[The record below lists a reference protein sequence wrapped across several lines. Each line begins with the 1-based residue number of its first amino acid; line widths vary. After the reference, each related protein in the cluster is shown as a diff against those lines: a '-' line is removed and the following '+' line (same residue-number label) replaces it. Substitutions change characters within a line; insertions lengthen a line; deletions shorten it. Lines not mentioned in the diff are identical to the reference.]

1 MKSQTE
7 SRPIERYIA
16 IDIHKHY
23 VLLGGMN
30 TQKGWVLRTR
40 KVRMSRFPEW
50 VLMNLRP
57 TDAVVIESTSNAWV
71 IYDLIA
77 PIAAKTVVANPL
89 KIGQIAGAKVK
100 TDKLDVERLLTLLIA
115 DIVPEVWVPP
125 QHVRDLRSLISH
137 RWRLHKQIAMTK
149 NRLHGVPRPIG
160 ESFIHR
166 FNLIPPEGPL
176 FSDENRSWWQ
186 QQDFSPIVRIQIEQ
200 DLLILEHLSAHKD
213 AIHQELACLSN
224 QDPWAKDMVFLMQIP
239 GLGVVLSMTVLAA
252 IGDISRFEDP
262 KNLVGYAGLGAGVH
276 DSGQKHQGK
285 GITKAGRK
293 ELRWAMVE
301 AAWSAVGSSPYWKTQ
316 YEDLKK
322 RGKHSNE
329 AIVALARKMLVAVWQ
344 VLSKREPY
352 RHATEEDLAYKMVI
366 WSQRMDE
373 EALRGMT
380 RQQFVKYGLLRLG
393 AGQDLTRIE
402 RNGVPRRI
410 APAAEVLALKP
421 DLKPPS

>member
-1 MKSQTE
+1 MKTDPKSI
-7 SRPIERYIA
+7 PIQRYIA

-23 VLLGGMN
+23 VVVGGMN
-30 TQKGWVLRTR
+30 SQKDWLLRTR
-40 KVRMSRFPEW
+40 RVRMSRFPEW
-50 VLMNLRP
+50 LQKNLTS
-57 TDAVVIESTSNAWV
+57 TDAVVIESTSNAWD
-71 IYDLIA
+71 IYDQLV
-77 PIAAKTVVANPL
+77 PLVAKAVVANPL
-89 KIGQIAGAKVK
+89 KVGEISGAKVK
-100 TDKLDVERLLTLLIA
+100 TDRLDVERLLTLLIA

-149 NRLHGVPRPIG
+149 NRLQ
-160 ESFIHR
+160 SFIHR
-166 FNLIPPEGPL
+166 FNLIPPDGKL
-176 FSDENRSWWQ
+176 FSEENRSWWQ
-186 QQDFSPIVRIQIEQ
+186 QQGFSPIVRIQIEQ
-200 DLLILEHLSAHKD
+200 DLLILEHLSAHKE

-224 QDPWAKDMVFLMQIP
+224 RKPWAKDMVFLMQIP
-239 GLGVVLSMTVLAA
+239 GMGVVLSMTVLSA
-252 IGDISRFEDP
+252 IGDISRFEHA
-262 KNLVGYAGLGAGVH
+262 KNLVGYAGLGAGIH
-276 DSGQKHQGK
+276 DSGKKHQDK

-301 AAWSAVGSSPYWKTQ
+301 AAWSAVGSSPYWKIQ
-316 YEDLKK
+316 YEALKM

-329 AIVALARKMLVAVWQ
+329 AIVAIARKMLVAIWH

-366 WSQRMDE
+366 WSQRMDD

-393 AGQDLTRIE
+393 TGLDLTRIE

-410 APAAEVLALKP
+410 APSREVLALKP
-421 DLKPPS
+421 DLRPPN

>member
-1 MKSQTE
+1 MKTE
-7 SRPIERYIA
+7 TEAIPIDRYIA

-30 TQKGWVLRTR
+30 AQKEWVLRTR

-50 VLMNLRP
+50 VLKNLKP
-57 TDAVVIESTSNAWV
+57 TDAVVIESTSNAWE

-77 PIAAKTVVANPL
+77 PLVAKIVVANPL
-89 KIGQIAGAKVK
+89 KVGQIAGAKVK
-100 TDKLDVERLLTLLIA
+100 TDRLDVERLLTLLIA

-125 QHVRDLRSLISH
+125 HHVRDLRSLISH

-149 NRLHGVPRPIG
+149 NRLQ
-160 ESFIHR
+160 SFIHR
-166 FNLIPPEGPL
+166 FNLIPPEGAL
-176 FSDENRSWWQ
+176 FSEENRPWWQ
-186 QQDFSPIVRIQIEQ
+186 EQDFSTMVRFQIEQ
-200 DLLILEHLSAHKD
+200 DLLILEHLSNHKE

-224 QDPWAKDMVFLMQIP
+224 RDPWASDMVFLMQIP
-239 GLGVVLSMTVLAA
+239 GLGVVLSMTVLSA
-252 IGDISRFEDP
+252 IGDISRFEHA

-293 ELRWAMVE
+293 ELRWALVE
-301 AAWSAVGSSPYWKTQ
+301 AAWSAVGSSPYWKTL

-329 AIVALARKMLVAVWQ
+329 AIVAVARKMLVAVWH
-344 VLSKREPY
+344 VLSKREPVC
-352 RHATEEDLAYKMVI
+352 HASEEDLAYKMVI
-366 WSQRMDE
+366 WSQRMNQ

-410 APAAEVLALKP
+410 APTDEVLALKP
-421 DLKPPS
+421 ELRLIE